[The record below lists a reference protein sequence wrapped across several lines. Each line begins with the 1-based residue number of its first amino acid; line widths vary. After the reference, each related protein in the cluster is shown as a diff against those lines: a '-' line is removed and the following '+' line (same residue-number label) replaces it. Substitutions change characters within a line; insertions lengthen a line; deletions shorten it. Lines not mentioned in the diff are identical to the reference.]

1 MLLDS
6 PVSLAVSLHL
16 SISFVTYCNGVLS
29 QQPVSGY
36 NIAIVIIITVFLFY
50 YYCYFFFL
58 FQTDIAS
65 FRLFVLSGDQ
75 LTCMQFRTDFY
86 IVHPV
91 SNHHL
96 TPLDIG
102 HAFLFIYFCFLD
114 LKLCEMARPGG
125 SRPMPNLAC
134 FNIAMF
140 SNISALSVG
149 PAVKFL
155 PC

>member
-1 MLLDS
+1 M
-6 PVSLAVSLHL
+6 SLAVSLHL
-16 SISFVTYCNGVLS
+16 SISIVTYCNGVLS

-50 YYCYFFFL
+50 YYHFFFL

-65 FRLFVLSGDQ
+65 FCLFVLSGDQ
-75 LTCMQFRTDFY
+75 LTCMQFRTDLY

-91 SNHHL
+91 YNYHR

-102 HAFLFIYFCFLD
+102 HAFLFYFLFIYFCFLG

-134 FNIAMF
+134 FNIAIF
-140 SNISALSVG
+140 NIISALSVG
-149 PAVKFL
+149 SAVKFL

>member
-1 MLLDS
+1 
-6 PVSLAVSLHL
+6 
-16 SISFVTYCNGVLS
+16 
-29 QQPVSGY
+29 
-36 NIAIVIIITVFLFY
+36 
-50 YYCYFFFL
+50 
-58 FQTDIAS
+58 
-65 FRLFVLSGDQ
+65 
-75 LTCMQFRTDFY
+75 MQFRTDFY

-91 SNHHL
+91 SNHLL

-102 HAFLFIYFCFLD
+102 HAFLFHFLFIYLFIFFLG

-134 FNIAMF
+134 FNIAVF
-140 SNISALSVG
+140 SIISALSVG

>member
-1 MLLDS
+1 M
-6 PVSLAVSLHL
+6 
-16 SISFVTYCNGVLS
+16 LS

-50 YYCYFFFL
+50 YYYCFFL

-65 FRLFVLSGDQ
+65 FCLFVLSGDQ
-75 LTCMQFRTDFY
+75 LTCVQFRTDFY
-86 IVHPV
+86 IVHPI
-91 SNHHL
+91 SNHHP

-102 HAFLFIYFCFLD
+102 HAFLFIYFRFLG
-114 LKLCEMARPGG
+114 LKLCEMARPRG

-134 FNIAMF
+134 FDIAIF
-140 SNISALSVG
+140 GIISALSVG
-149 PAVKFL
+149 PAVMFL

>member
-1 MLLDS
+1 M
-6 PVSLAVSLHL
+6 SLAVSLHL
-16 SISFVTYCNGVLS
+16 SISFLTYSNGVLS

-36 NIAIVIIITVFLFY
+36 NIAIVIIITAFLLLLL
-50 YYCYFFFL
+50 FFL
-58 FQTDIAS
+58 AS
-65 FRLFVLSGDQ
+65 NRHCFVLLFVLSGDQ

-91 SNHHL
+91 SNHLL

-102 HAFLFIYFCFLD
+102 HAFLFHFLFIYLFFLG

-134 FNIAMF
+134 FNIAVF
-140 SNISALSVG
+140 SIISALSVG